1 MSTAITSSTSPI
13 EAGHNSGPIALAG
26 APRPAGQTA
35 KSKPRKRV
43 NTAEKRHQHN
53 AIERQRRETLNSKFL
68 VLARLLPSLAA
79 CRRPSKSAI
88 VNGSITHLTHQRNQR
103 LLAAKLLRQLTA
115 ERDELFAEVNEWRK
129 ANGFPPKAGPTASW
143 TPEMEE
149 ICQVEKETF
158 GSFANV
164 DDAAEEQ
171 NDEEDEQQQPVARPS
186 TAGSGSMNIEAA
198 AVVAGNI
205 NTGLFTPRS
214 STDMGAASTAPLAIN
229 TAVNDGMYWNN
240 GYQVSPAVPFS
251 AFMSDSATS
260 ADSSE
265 SPLGSSVP
273 NAMPTPPSMEQAMF
287 VHQTPSPRSTA
298 SADDAQPPVQR
309 PAAASRTASM
319 PAQWGQ
325 QHLAAFQQSM
335 QQQQQQQ
342 QAAQQPPQHYAVGAA
357 LPGQQQPQHH
367 FAQYPMQQASA
378 NAQGFNQLM
387 ASMFSTHPGDVAQQQ
402 AKPAPVDQNAM
413 FNFNLSGW
421 GSEQSVGV

>member
-1 MSTAITSSTSPI
+1 MSTTITSTSPT
-13 EAGHNSGPIALAG
+13 EASHTSGPIALAG
-26 APRPAGQTA
+26 APRPAGSAA

-103 LLAAKLLRQLTA
+103 LLAAKLLRQMTA

-129 ANGFPPKAGPTASW
+129 ANGFPPKAGPAASW
-143 TPEMEE
+143 TSEMEE

-164 DDAAEEQ
+164 DESNEDQ
-171 NDEEDEQQQPVARPS
+171 NDEEEEQSAARPS
-186 TAGSGSMNIEAA
+186 SAGSGSMNVETA

-205 NTGLFTPRS
+205 NTGLFTPRN
-214 STDMGAASTAPLAIN
+214 STDMNTAAAPLTVN
-229 TAVNDGMYWNN
+229 TNMNNMNWNN

-260 ADSSE
+260 VDSSE
-265 SPLGSSVP
+265 SPLGSSHP
-273 NAMPTPPSMEQAMF
+273 NAMPTPPSMEQAMY

-309 PAAASRTASM
+309 PAGASRTASM

-325 QHLAAFQQSM
+325 QHLAAFQQSI
-335 QQQQQQQ
+335 QQQQ
-342 QAAQQPPQHYAVGAA
+342 QAQAPQQPPQHFAVGAA
-357 LPGQQQPQHH
+357 LPGQQPH
-367 FAQYPMQQASA
+367 FAQYPGQPPMQPAPA
-378 NAQGFNQLM
+378 NAHGFNQLM
-387 ASMFSTHPGDVAQQQ
+387 ASMFSSHPGDAVQSM
-402 AKPAPVDQNAM
+402 KPPVDQHAM
-413 FNFNLSGW
+413 FNFNLAGW
-421 GSEQSVGV
+421 GAEQSVGV

>member
-1 MSTAITSSTSPI
+1 MSTSITSTSPT
-13 EAGHNSGPIALAG
+13 EASHTSGPVALAG
-26 APRPAGQTA
+26 APRPAGSTA

-129 ANGFPPKAGPTASW
+129 ANGFPSKAGPAASW
-143 TPEMEE
+143 TSEMEE

-164 DDAAEEQ
+164 DESNEDQ
-171 NDEEDEQQQPVARPS
+171 NEDEEELTAPRPS
-186 TAGSGSMNIEAA
+186 SSGSGSMNVEAA

-205 NTGLFTPRS
+205 NTGLFTPRN
-214 STDMGAASTAPLAIN
+214 STDMNAGPAPLTVN
-229 TAVNDGMYWNN
+229 TTLNNNMNWNN

-260 ADSSE
+260 ADSSD
-265 SPLGSSVP
+265 SPLGSSHP

-309 PAAASRTASM
+309 PAAAARTASM

-342 QAAQQPPQHYAVGAA
+342 AAPQQPPQHFAVGAA
-357 LPGQQQPQHH
+357 LPGQQQH
-367 FAQYPMQQASA
+367 FAQFPGQAPMQPTPAT
-378 NAQGFNQLM
+378 AQGFNQLM
-387 ASMFSTHPGDVAQQQ
+387 ASMFSSHPGDAVQSI
-402 AKPAPVDQNAM
+402 KPAVDQNAM
-413 FNFNLSGW
+413 FNFNLGW
-421 GSEQSVGV
+421 GAEQSVGV